1 MQISFKRYRGALAG
15 LAIAFLAVPAVAQAA
30 CAPAA
35 VSQPF
40 AQFGDHADYRLAPGG
55 AFEAGMAPWTQNGS
69 ATVSGNESFFLRAAS
84 DARSL
89 RLPKGTST
97 VSPAFCV
104 SAADPTMRLTVRRL
118 SGAGRLTVEIIHSG
132 GKATTAGVFET
143 PATTG
148 AWAPSP
154 ILPLAS
160 LLPAKAL
167 RSQGGMDVQLRVTA
181 GSGTWQID
189 DVYID
194 PRALRVIAPAV

>member
-1 MQISFKRYRGALAG
+1 MPISTKQLKGVLAG
-15 LAIAFLAVPAVAQAA
+15 LAVFLAVPAAANAA

-40 AQFGDHADYRLAPGG
+40 AQFGDQSDYRLAPGG
-55 AFEAGMAPWTQNGS
+55 AFEAGMPTWDLDGG
-69 ATVSGNESFFLRAAS
+69 TVVPGNESFFLRDAA
-84 DARSL
+84 DASSL
-89 RLPKGTST
+89 QLPKKASA

-118 SGAGRLTVEIIHSG
+118 TGTGRIKVEIVHSG
-132 GKATTAGVFET
+132 GKATTAGVFGA
-143 PATTG
+143 PAATG

-160 LLPAKAL
+160 LLPKKEL
-167 RSQGGMDVQLRVTA
+167 RAGGSMDVQLRVTA
-181 GSGTWQID
+181 TSGSWQID

-194 PRALRVIAPAV
+194 PRALRVIAVGR

>member
-1 MQISFKRYRGALAG
+1 MPKSLRRFRGALAG
-15 LAIAFLAVPAVAQAA
+15 VAVAALAVPAMAQAA

-55 AFEAGMAPWTQNGS
+55 AFEAGMPAWSGG
-69 ATVSGNESFFLRAAS
+69 AIVAGNESFFLRDAN

-89 RLPKGTST
+89 RLAKGASV

-104 SAADPTMRLTVRRL
+104 SPADPTMRLTVRRV
-118 SGAGRLTVEIIHSG
+118 SGAGRLKVEILAG
-132 GKATTAGVFET
+132 GKAVTAGVVEA
-143 PATTG
+143 PAAAG

-154 ILPLAS
+154 VLPLAS
-160 LLPAKAL
+160 LLPAKEL
-167 RSQGGMDVQLRVTA
+167 RSLGGMDVQLRVSA
-181 GSGTWQID
+181 ASGTWEID

-194 PRALRVIAPAV
+194 PRALRVMVVAQGF

>member
-1 MQISFKRYRGALAG
+1 MPISTRQLKGMLAG
-15 LAIAFLAVPAVAQAA
+15 LAVVLAVPAAANAA
-30 CAPAA
+30 CAPAT

-55 AFEAGMAPWTQNGS
+55 AFEAGMSPWALKGS
-69 ATVSGNESFFLRAAS
+69 TTVPGNESFFLR
-84 DARSL
+84 DAGDSRSL
-89 RLPKGTST
+89 QLPRKTSA

-118 SGAGRLTVEIIHSG
+118 SGAGTLKVEIIHSG
-132 GKATTAGVFET
+132 GKATTAGVFEA
-143 PATTG
+143 PAATG

-160 LLPAKAL
+160 LLPKAQL
-167 RSQGGMDVQLRVTA
+167 RSSGGMDVQLRVSA
-181 GSGTWQID
+181 ASGTWQID

-194 PRALRVIAPAV
+194 PRALRVIAKGL

>member
-1 MQISFKRYRGALAG
+1 MPISTRQLKGVLAG
-15 LAIAFLAVPAVAQAA
+15 LAVTLAVPAAANAA

-55 AFEAGMAPWTQNGS
+55 AFEAGMSPWALNGS
-69 ATVSGNESFFLRAAS
+69 STVAGNESFFLRDAG

-89 RLPKGTST
+89 QLPKRTSA

-118 SGAGRLTVEIIHSG
+118 TGAGRLKVEIIHSG
-132 GKATTAGVFET
+132 GKVTTAGVFEA
-143 PATTG
+143 PAATG

-160 LLPAKAL
+160 LLPAKEL
-167 RSQGGMDVQLRVTA
+167 RSAGSMDVQLRVTA
-181 GSGTWQID
+181 GSGTWQVD

-194 PRALRVIAPAV
+194 PRALRVIPGRS